1 MSSIEAALAFIDSL
15 SPDDH
20 INIAKIAKQ
29 FECSRST
36 LSRRYR
42 GITGSHHT
50 QYQNQRNLNDQQEKS
65 LIKYIDRLCARGLPP
80 NKHMIQNFAQEIC
93 HKEIGNEWV
102 LRFLRRHQ
110 TELVSKWT
118 MGLDHNRS
126 RADSAFKYSLY
137 FELLR
142 KKIEQYEVEPQHIY
156 NMDEKGFLIG
166 ILSRMKRVFSRRRY
180 EEGSI
185 KQIIQD
191 GNREWITT
199 IATICADGSALS
211 PGLIYQATTGQVQ
224 DSWLQDF
231 DPNAQSCFFASS
243 PSGWTNNEL
252 GFQWL
257 TQIFE
262 RETKPKAQRSWRL
275 LILDG
280 HGSHISMKFINYC
293 DSHRILL
300 AIYPPHSTHTLQ
312 PLDVCVFRPLSQAY
326 SDQLTSFMDQCQ
338 GLSSITKRDFF
349 RLFWH
354 AWQIAFT
361 SENILSSFKATGLHP
376 FNPQLIITKF
386 TKTNDDRPS
395 SSSSTHSVIAAEDWK
410 RIEKLLHNVVSNIY
424 DKKAQKLSN
433 TMHALS
439 VENMLLKQ
447 QNDGLK
453 KSLINEKKRRKRGK
467 PLLLDYP
474 TENDGGAMFYSPTK
488 VQHARDQQAQKD
500 ANAIAERHQKELD
513 KVRKEAEKA
522 EKAQKVEER
531 KAIRANMKEW
541 KLRKQAEKQQKKDE
555 ALQAKQVSSQLH
567 SELTIRAKKVQKPI
581 QAQKQSDPR
590 GSIDLV
596 VVEDRDPPPPRNTRG
611 RQIRLPQ
618 RYQSTI

>member
-1 MSSIEAALAFIDSL
+1 
-15 SPDDH
+15 
-20 INIAKIAKQ
+20 
-29 FECSRST
+29 
-36 LSRRYR
+36 
-42 GITGSHHT
+42 
-50 QYQNQRNLNDQQEKS
+50 
-65 LIKYIDRLCARGLPP
+65 
-80 NKHMIQNFAQEIC
+80 MIRNFAQEIC
-93 HKEIGNEWV
+93 HKEIGKEWV
-102 LRFLRRHQ
+102 SRFLHRHRV
-110 TELVSKWT
+110 ELVLKWT
-118 MGLDHNRS
+118 MGLDYNRS

-142 KKIEQYEVEPQHIY
+142 KKIEQYELEPQHIY

-166 ILSRMKRVFSRRRY
+166 ILSKMKRVFSRKRY

-199 IATICADGSALS
+199 IAAICADGSALS
-211 PGLIYQATTGQVQ
+211 PGLIYQAATGLIQ

-231 DPNAQSCFFASS
+231 DPSAQSCFFASS

-252 GFQWL
+252 GYQWL

-300 AIYPPHSTHTLQ
+300 AVYPPHSTHTLQ
-312 PLDVCVFRPLSQAY
+312 PLDVCLFRPLSQAY
-326 SDQLTSFMDQCQ
+326 SSQLATFMDQCQ

-354 AWQIAFT
+354 AWNTAFT
-361 SENILSSFKATGLHP
+361 PENILSGFKATGLHP
-376 FNPQLIITKF
+376 FNPQIIITKF

-395 SSSSTHSVIAAEDWK
+395 SASSTHSVIAAEDWK
-410 RIEKLLHNVVSNIY
+410 RIEKLLQHVVSDIY
-424 DKKAQKLSN
+424 DKKAQQLSN

-453 KSLINEKKRRKRGK
+453 QSLINEKKRRKRGK
-467 PLLLDYP
+467 PLLLDIP
-474 TENDGGAMFYSPTK
+474 AENDGGAIFYSPTK

-500 ANAIAERHQKELD
+500 ANMMAERHQKELD
-513 KVRKEAEKA
+513 KVRKEAKKVER
-522 EKAQKVEER
+522 AQKVEER
-531 KAIRANMKEW
+531 KAMRANMREE
-541 KLRKQAEKQQKKDE
+541 KLRKQAEKRQQKDE
-555 ALQAKQVSSQLH
+555 AIQAKQASSQLQT
-567 SELTIRAKKVQKPI
+567 ELAVRVKKVPKPNE
-581 QAQKQSDPR
+581 ASKQSDHR
-590 GSIDLV
+590 GGIDSV
-596 VVEDRDPPPPRNTRG
+596 VVEDGDPPVPLNTRG
-611 RQIRLPQ
+611 RQIRLPK
-618 RYQSTI
+618 RYQPTI

>member
-1 MSSIEAALAFIDSL
+1 
-15 SPDDH
+15 
-20 INIAKIAKQ
+20 
-29 FECSRST
+29 
-36 LSRRYR
+36 
-42 GITGSHHT
+42 
-50 QYQNQRNLNDQQEKS
+50 
-65 LIKYIDRLCARGLPP
+65 
-80 NKHMIQNFAQEIC
+80 
-93 HKEIGNEWV
+93 
-102 LRFLRRHQ
+102 
-110 TELVSKWT
+110 

-166 ILSRMKRVFSRRRY
+166 ILSKMKRIFSRRRY
-180 EEGSI
+180 KEGSI

-199 IATICADGSALS
+199 IAAICADGSALS
-211 PGLIYQATTGQVQ
+211 LGLIYQATTGLIQ

-231 DPNAQSCFFASS
+231 DPNAHSCFFASS

-312 PLDVCVFRPLSQAY
+312 PLDVCLFRPLSQAY
-326 SDQLTSFMDQCQ
+326 SNQLTSFMDECQ

-354 AWQIAFT
+354 AWKTSFT
-361 SENILSSFKATGLHP
+361 SENILSGFKATGLHP

-386 TKTNDDRPS
+386 TKNTEDRPS
-395 SSSSTHSVIAAEDWK
+395 SSSSKGSAIAVEDWK

-447 QNDGLK
+447 QINGLE

-467 PLLLDYP
+467 PLLLDFP
-474 TENDGGAMFYSPTK
+474 TKNDGGAMFYSPTK

-500 ANAIAERHQKELD
+500 ANAIAERYQKELD
-513 KVRKEAEKA
+513 KVCKEAEKV
-522 EKAQKVEER
+522 EKAQKVEEQ
-531 KAIRANMKEW
+531 KAIRANIREC
-541 KLRKQAEKQQKKDE
+541 KLREQAEKQQKKDE
-555 ALQAKQVSSQLH
+555 ALQAKQASSQLH

-590 GSIDLV
+590 GNIDLV
-596 VVEDRDPPPPRNTRG
+596 VVEDRDPPPPQNTRS